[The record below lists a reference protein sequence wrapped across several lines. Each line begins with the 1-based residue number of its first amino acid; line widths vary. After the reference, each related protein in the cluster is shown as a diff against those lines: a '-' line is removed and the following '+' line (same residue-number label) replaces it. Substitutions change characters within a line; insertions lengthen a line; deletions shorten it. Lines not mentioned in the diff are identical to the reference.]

1 MMRSMNDALIDIDT
15 QNRPY
20 DMFIYNKRHLQHI
33 HDIQNFCAIYM
44 HIYKSIWYLTSP
56 VILSWQPKLRPVSVL
71 PSSKCNLA
79 NADGGLVSS
88 PDWVAIN
95 RVEAESLV
103 RLILPLVEMRF
114 RNAVLRA
121 AFSMDDMMTWY
132 MYCIVVLLGLEYF
145 VLWKRLLSWYL
156 LMLFIGWIWM
166 IQIYDWLIA
175 TRDWF

>member
-1 MMRSMNDALIDIDT
+1 MVVLVMKWHTGLSMLSTVKLLENIPKNNFYSFFLFK
-15 QNRPY
+15 P
-20 DMFIYNKRHLQHI
+20 FICVWAY
-33 HDIQNFCAIYM
+33 CIYM
-44 HIYKSIWYLTSP
+44 NTQTKNLTSP

-103 RLILPLVEMRF
+103 RLIPPLVEMRF

-121 AFSMDDMMTWY
+121 AFSMDDMMMTWY
-132 MYCIVVLLGLEYF
+132 ICIAVLLGLIF
-145 VLWKRLLSWYL
+145 VLWKRLLSW
-156 LMLFIGWIWM
+156 
-166 IQIYDWLIA
+166 
-175 TRDWF
+175 